1 MLTRFTSSLSKLHG
15 IYRSVRR
22 RSRLSIGV
30 AVVAV
35 LAVTGVLVGVVVGSG
50 STASA
55 TSDGGA
61 LSKAKAAP
69 LTGSAATPS
78 AATAAHQQARPS
90 STPQLAAKA
99 RPAHPAAA
107 NHPAAKPASKS
118 APKPA
123 PKKHPAHSYTLYDSV
138 TPSAIPAHNKIAT
151 YSNGSYAVRPQQV
164 ANRGPVLWID
174 VKGSDTSAS
183 VLDVEPGDATPAQAA
198 DWALHKLGTQP
209 KALACIY
216 TMRSE
221 WGATRAAIAKLP
233 AAMCSRIRWW
243 IADPTGVKHIVPGSQ
258 ATQWYWGQNYDISSV
273 TSSFPQLER

>member
-15 IYRSVRR
+15 IYRSARR

-30 AVVAV
+30 AVVTV

-50 STASA
+50 CTASA
-55 TSDGGA
+55 ASDGGA
-61 LSKAKAAP
+61 LSKAKAAR
-69 LTGSAATPS
+69 LSGSAATSP
-78 AATAAHQQARPS
+78 AATAGHRQARTS
-90 STPQLAAKA
+90 NTPKLAAKA
-99 RPAHPAAA
+99 RPAHHAAA
-107 NHPAAKPASKS
+107 KHPAAKPS
-118 APKPA
+118 AKPA
-123 PKKHPAHSYTLYDSV
+123 PKKPAAHSYTLYDSV

-174 VKGSDTSAS
+174 VKGSDTAAS
-183 VLDVEPGDATPAQAA
+183 VLDVEPGDATPTQAA
-198 DWALHKLGTQP
+198 DWAMHKLSTQP

-233 AAMCSRIRWW
+233 SDMCSRIRWW

-273 TSSFPQLER
+273 TSSFPQLQG